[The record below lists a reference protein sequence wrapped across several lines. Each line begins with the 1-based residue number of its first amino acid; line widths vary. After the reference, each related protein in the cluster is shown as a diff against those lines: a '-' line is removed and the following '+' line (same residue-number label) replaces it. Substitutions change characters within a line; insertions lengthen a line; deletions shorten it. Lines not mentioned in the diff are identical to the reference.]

1 MAQKRHFN
9 LTTWLGISIL
19 TIAVV
24 ITAGVTWFLY
34 GHTVNLLT
42 ENLRE
47 RLLSIVTTQV
57 ANIDV
62 HDVEALQ
69 KEEDW
74 KKPEWKRLVTR
85 LKRSKDHN
93 GDIVFMYVYRRN
105 KDNPEQ
111 LEFVADAESINP
123 YANADADST
132 NDVDANK
139 DGVVEPDGPDYL
151 QWPGQE
157 YPEPPEDAF
166 PAFNGPMTSR
176 DLYEDAWGKV
186 LTGYAPILN
195 EKEDVVAVLA
205 ADIRAN
211 DFSTITTQTL
221 IPFIA
226 FILVLIGIILILAYS
241 LIKIWNRQVE
251 LLREL
256 DRQKDEL
263 MSIVRHQLAAP
274 VTSLRWDTEL
284 LLGGDVGK
292 LNAAQKEHVTSMYAI
307 VTNLAD
313 LVEMVSEVSRV
324 RLGLTKV
331 DREKIDLAGLFKD
344 IMAVIKP
351 RIVERD
357 IHFTESLPSSF
368 PEAFLDRRLTR
379 MPIENFLTN
388 AVKYTP
394 KKGKVTLTVTVCDGI
409 LCCEVTDTGCGI
421 PKAEQKEIFGRLFR

>member
-9 LTTWLGISIL
+9 LTTWLGISIF

-62 HDVEALQ
+62 HVVEALQ

-139 DGVVEPDGPDYL
+139 DGVVEPDGD
-151 QWPGQE
+151 
-157 YPEPPEDAF
+157 
-166 PAFNGPMTSR
+166 R
-176 DLYEDAWGKV
+176 K
-186 LTGYAPILN
+186 
-195 EKEDVVAVLA
+195 
-205 ADIRAN
+205 
-211 DFSTITTQTL
+211 ST
-221 IPFIA
+221 
-226 FILVLIGIILILAYS
+226 
-241 LIKIWNRQVE
+241 
-251 LLREL
+251 
-256 DRQKDEL
+256 
-263 MSIVRHQLAAP
+263 
-274 VTSLRWDTEL
+274 
-284 LLGGDVGK
+284 
-292 LNAAQKEHVTSMYAI
+292 
-307 VTNLAD
+307 
-313 LVEMVSEVSRV
+313 
-324 RLGLTKV
+324 
-331 DREKIDLAGLFKD
+331 
-344 IMAVIKP
+344 
-351 RIVERD
+351 
-357 IHFTESLPSSF
+357 
-368 PEAFLDRRLTR
+368 
-379 MPIENFLTN
+379 
-388 AVKYTP
+388 
-394 KKGKVTLTVTVCDGI
+394 
-409 LCCEVTDTGCGI
+409 
-421 PKAEQKEIFGRLFR
+421 